1 MEELLQKLLEAEV
14 LNEETKSELEVAI
27 QGKLDEAITA
37 AKDSAA
43 ADVTAQLTEEWITE
57 RDALVEALDAKVT
70 EMLESEMGEMKD
82 DIERFRDLE
91 AEYAEKL
98 VEAKASMADELKG
111 DLGELVEKI
120 DAFLEIRLTAEMDE
134 LREDL
139 EVVKKNDLGRRMFE
153 AFQDEFMAN
162 FADEDSAQATLRETE
177 QRLVDT
183 QSQLAKAEKVKDE
196 LERGMKLE
204 SILTPLA
211 GKQREIMEAIL
222 RNVSTDQLEEGFKT
236 FIGRVIRESADDS
249 EKEDGKVLRES
260 KDSDDVDDDD
270 KKSKKKSKKKKS
282 KKDDDDDED
291 DDEDEDV
298 KEGVVV
304 TGDTEEMIKEDVADP
319 AIASRISHLQK
330 LAGIK

>member
-1 MEELLQKLLEAEV
+1 MEELLQKLLEADV

-27 QGKLDEAITA
+27 QSKLDEAINT

-70 EMLESEMGEMKD
+70 EMLESEMVEMKD

-139 EVVKKNDLGRRMFE
+139 ELVKKNDLGRRMFE
-153 AFQDEFMAN
+153 AFQDEFQAN
-162 FADEDSAQATLRETE
+162 FADEDSAHATLRETE
-177 QRLVDT
+177 QRLADT
-183 QSQLAKAEKVKDE
+183 QSQLAQAEKTKNE

-236 FIGRVIRESADDS
+236 FIGRVIRESTDDS
-249 EKEDGKVLRES
+249 EKEGKVLRES
-260 KDSDDVDDDD
+260 KDSDDEDEDEDDKSE
-270 KKSKKKSKKKKS
+270 KKSKKKSKKS
-282 KKDDDDDED
+282 DDDED
-291 DDEDEDV
+291 DKDDEDV

-304 TGDTEEMIKEDVADP
+304 TGDTEEMLSEDVVADP
-319 AIASRISHLQK
+319 AMASRIAHLQK
-330 LAGIK
+330 LAGI